1 MLECRYKGQCR
12 IEYDT
17 DFDVCYPCIGDWGDT
32 CARYEPM
39 PDVDALRAMAD
50 ELDMCADGCR
60 RSDRAPLTAEEVW
73 ECARRLR
80 EACGEGGEMKEW
92 IVCADKPTRAM
103 ERMHVGDVVRCRDCA
118 SIKPTTDG
126 RRYCTRWS
134 HIVPLDGFCW
144 RGEAKSG
151 EEAQEG

>member
-1 MLECRYKGQCR
+1 MN
-12 IEYDT
+12 EYV
-17 DFDVCYPCIGDWGDT
+17 FEI
-32 CARYEPM
+32 
-39 PDVDALRAMAD
+39 D
-50 ELDMCADGCR
+50 E
-60 RSDRAPLTAEEVW
+60 
-73 ECARRLR
+73 
-80 EACGEGGEMKEW
+80 
-92 IVCADKPTRAM
+92 TRADAM
-103 ERMHVGDVVRCRDCA
+103 GSMPCKRREEIVRCRDCA